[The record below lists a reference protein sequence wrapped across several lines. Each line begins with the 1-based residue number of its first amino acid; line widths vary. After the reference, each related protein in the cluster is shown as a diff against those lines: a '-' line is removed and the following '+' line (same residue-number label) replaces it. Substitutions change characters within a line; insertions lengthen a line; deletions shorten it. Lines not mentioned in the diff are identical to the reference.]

1 MRLEDNLTYR
11 EICILLHISDPTI
24 LSFVKEMEK
33 EKSMRMEQNW
43 REMLKKDYSH
53 RIFTAEKLTKKK
65 VIRED
70 TEDEDDMDVLLDEAF
85 GSDKE

>member
-11 EICILLHISDPTI
+11 EICLLLHISDPTI

-43 REMLKKDYSH
+43 REMLKIDYSH

>member
-1 MRLEDNLTYR
+1 
-11 EICILLHISDPTI
+11 
-24 LSFVKEMEK
+24 MEK

-43 REMLKKDYSH
+43 RELLKKDYSH
-53 RIFTAEKLTKKK
+53 RIFTMEKLTKKK
-65 VIRED
+65 EIRED

>member
-1 MRLEDNLTYR
+1 
-11 EICILLHISDPTI
+11 
-24 LSFVKEMEK
+24 
-33 EKSMRMEQNW
+33 MRMEQNW

-70 TEDEDDMDVLLDEAF
+70 TEDEDDMDVLLDEAV

>member
-11 EICILLHISDPTI
+11 EICLLLHISDPTI

-43 REMLKKDYSH
+43 RELLKKDYSH
-53 RIFTAEKLTKKK
+53 RIFTMEKLTKKK
-65 VIRED
+65 EIRED

>member
-1 MRLEDNLTYR
+1 M
-11 EICILLHISDPTI
+11 LLHISDPAI

-33 EKSMRMEQNW
+33 DKSMRMEQNW
-43 REMLKKDYSH
+43 REVLKKDYTH

-65 VIRED
+65 EIRED

-85 GSDKE
+85 GSDNE